1 MSANEKVFQVLVP
14 SGNQAIAAVGTDLNT
29 LKEGQIGV
37 FDNNTKLALDAAT
50 IVNSDKIFIA
60 VGRGTSIDDSA
71 GQNIPLEYLE
81 AITFKKAQPA
91 VNQVQLISG
100 FTNIA
105 CDTDYTVRL
114 EVRNGKIAQIQ
125 GTVGFYKSF
134 SFRTSACPVDGSKKG
149 DVKDFVKK
157 FYEAIKLDQSPENFY
172 KVTVVDTAKANAE
185 VTDIDAAADTVV
197 FGILIESL
205 PVGETVFA
213 GGINP
218 TYYKDRQSIINIS
231 LVENLKENGVKVTTV
246 TEAKSVEGSGYDLH
260 QQEYMAMG
268 WKGNIY
274 RQSGLHGLE
283 FQNGLEYHI
292 EKRKVYSVFHLVYE
306 NKGYAGWG
314 SYKHPLQTI
323 IAIPEADTTTTD
335 ALVALFKGLEKGADQ
350 AEIIL
355 DEA

>member
-14 SGNQAIAAVGTDLNT
+14 SGNQAIAAVGTNLDT

-37 FDNNTKLALDAAT
+37 FDNDTKLALDAAT
-50 IVNSDKIFIA
+50 AVNSNKIFIA
-60 VGRGTSIDDSA
+60 VGRGTYIDDSA
-71 GQNIPLEYLE
+71 GQDIPLQYLE
-81 AITFKKAQPA
+81 AVTYRKAQPA

-100 FTNIA
+100 FDNIA
-105 CDTDYTVRL
+105 CDTDYTLRL
-114 EVRNGKIAQIQ
+114 EVRNGKIAQVQ

-172 KVTVVDTAKANAE
+172 KVTVVDTAKANAK
-185 VTDIDAAADTVV
+185 VTDIDAAANTVK

-231 LVENLKENGVKVTTV
+231 LVENLKENGVKVSTV
-246 TEAKSVEGSGYDLH
+246 TASKNAEGSGYDLH

-292 EKRKVYSVFHLVYE
+292 EKRKTYSVFHLVYE

-323 IAIPEADTTTTD
+323 IAVPEADTTTSD
-335 ALVALFKGLEKGADQ
+335 ALLTVLKAVAKEGEDTVVMEK
-350 AEIIL
+350 
-355 DEA
+355 